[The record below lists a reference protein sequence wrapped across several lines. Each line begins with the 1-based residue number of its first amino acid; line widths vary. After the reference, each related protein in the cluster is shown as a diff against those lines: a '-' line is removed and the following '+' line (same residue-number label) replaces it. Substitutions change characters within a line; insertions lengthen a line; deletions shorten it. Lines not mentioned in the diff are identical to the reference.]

1 MKNWGGHFTPELGGH
16 FELESGGHFKLELG
30 GQYHWNLHIGIE
42 TYNRMNDKYQSQL
55 RSLKAEQSE
64 LKTEKNPIEQYVDGG
79 LALLSNLI
87 TIYNKS
93 DYERKRALIGS
104 IFSGKLVVSK
114 TECRTTETNMV
125 IELFTRN
132 DGQLEGI
139 KKGTNSENSGLSP
152 SVLGT
157 GLEPVRPLQSLDFKS
172 SVSTNFTTQ
181 AFRLIMLYSNF

>member
-1 MKNWGGHFTPELGGH
+1 
-16 FELESGGHFKLELG
+16 
-30 GQYHWNLHIGIE
+30 
-42 TYNRMNDKYQSQL
+42 MNDKYQSQL

-181 AFRLIMLYSNF
+181 AIEIKSLISMVKSEKRGSNPRPRPWQGRALPTELFSHYQISQEQ

>member
-1 MKNWGGHFTPELGGH
+1 
-16 FELESGGHFKLELG
+16 
-30 GQYHWNLHIGIE
+30 
-42 TYNRMNDKYQSQL
+42 MNDKYQLQL
-55 RSLKAEQSE
+55 RGLKAEQSE

-114 TECRTTETNMV
+114 TECRTIETNKV

-132 DGQLEGI
+132 DRQLEGI
-139 KKGTNSENSGLSP
+139 KKGTNSEKSGLSP
-152 SVLGT
+152 LVLNM
-157 GLEPVRPLQSLDFKS
+157 GLPRYNNYYKS
-172 SVSTNFTTQ
+172 NCS
-181 AFRLIMLYSNF
+181 FRLPFLLNKYYCPTAIKVNGTS